1 MMVEPNNDREQ
12 EQEQG
17 EDLILFYQGISFA
30 KHLRSRVISIKY
42 PEMETEETPLSICLV
57 QLRTTPLT
65 KRY

>member
-1 MMVEPNNDREQ
+1 MMAEPNNDRRG
-12 EQEQG
+12 G
-17 EDLILFYQGISFA
+17 EGLIHFYQRISFA